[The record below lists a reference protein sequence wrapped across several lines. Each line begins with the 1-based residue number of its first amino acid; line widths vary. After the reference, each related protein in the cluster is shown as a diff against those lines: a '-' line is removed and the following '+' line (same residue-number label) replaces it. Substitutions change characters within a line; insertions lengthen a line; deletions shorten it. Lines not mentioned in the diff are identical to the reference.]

1 MTLIICT
8 KYSSVLVYV
17 KVMILTF
24 QLKIISAAGVA
35 AEDYEEDIS
44 LYDAIIL
51 EGLYDIYM

>member
-1 MTLIICT
+1 
-8 KYSSVLVYV
+8 
-17 KVMILTF
+17 MILTF
-24 QLKIISAAGVA
+24 QLKIISVVGVA